1 MNQSNSNLS
10 RRQVVAAIG
19 AFGGRCHGLDR
30 GARRSR
36 HHRHQ
41 RHPEQPERSPQR
53 AVGTHLSACRQG
65 QELALEQINKRGGV
79 HGRKVRI
86 KVLDDAYDPKKA
98 VENLNRLIDDDKVV
112 ALYGLASTGTVC
124 SVLPILAEKKVPLVS
139 LYTGS
144 PTLRVKH
151 HPYFFT
157 TVGSYRDEVAAMI
170 RNPVTLQRTQIAVL
184 WGKSPFGQ
192 LMLPVVEELAKELGA
207 TIVAKASLEP
217 DGSDAVAAAQTLGA
231 AKPQGV
237 IFIAFG
243 PSMIPFVRA
252 ARQHIGAPVY
262 AVSIANSIAII
273 AALGDDARGL
283 AFTQL
288 IPYSWRVTTPLGR
301 DFNAA
306 MEAANIPLDY
316 DHFFGTLNMR
326 VLLEGMRRGG
336 KNVSSQSIVTGMQSM
351 SKTDL
356 GGYVV
361 DFSPTNHL
369 GSKFV
374 DITIVGP
381 GGRFIG

>member
-1 MNQSNSNLS
+1 MDQSNSNLS
-10 RRQVVAAIG
+10 RRQVVKAIG
-19 AFGGRCHGLDR
+19 TFGAATA
-30 GARRSR
+30 GAMAGMPVYAQSGDILIGQSA
-36 HHRHQ
+36 HLTG
-41 RHPEQPERSPQR
+41 PLSPTFLPVIR
-53 AVGTHLSACRQG
+53 G

-79 HGRKVRI
+79 YGRKVKI

-98 VENLNRLIDDDKVV
+98 VENVNRLIDDDKVV
-112 ALYGLASTGTVC
+112 ALYGLASTGTVGA
-124 SVLPILAEKKVPLVS
+124 VLPILAEKKVPLVGV
-139 LYTGS
+139 YTGS
-144 PTLRVKH
+144 PTLRAKH

-157 TVGSYRDEVAAMI
+157 TMGSYRDEVAKMI
-170 RNPVTLQRTQIAVL
+170 RNLVTLQRTQIAVL
-184 WGKSPFGQ
+184 WSKSPFGQ
-192 LMLPVVEELAKELGA
+192 LMLPAVEELAKELGA

-243 PSMIPFVRA
+243 PSMIPFVKA
-252 ARQHIGAPVY
+252 ARQHIGAPIY
-262 AVSIANSIAII
+262 AISIANSKAII

-288 IPYSWRVTTPLGR
+288 IPYPWTVTTTLGR
-301 DFNAA
+301 EFNAA
-306 MEAANIPLDY
+306 MEAAKIPIDY
-316 DHFFGTLNMR
+316 DHYFGYLNMR

-336 KNVSSQSIVTGMQSM
+336 KNVTSQSIVTG

-361 DFSPTNHL
+361 DFSPTNHH

-381 GGRFIG
+381 GGRFIR